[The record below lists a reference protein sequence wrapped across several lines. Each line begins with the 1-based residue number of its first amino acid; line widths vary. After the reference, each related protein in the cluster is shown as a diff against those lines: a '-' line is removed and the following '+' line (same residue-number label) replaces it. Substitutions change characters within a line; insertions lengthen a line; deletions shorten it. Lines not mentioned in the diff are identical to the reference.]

1 MRVPLG
7 QYSLGIVSELLL
19 VNSPVLPISRDAV
32 DILGEALIRY
42 GGDGLHTHVVQG
54 LQEHDGFALGRY
66 LVAVKVTAN

>member
-1 MRVPLG
+1 
-7 QYSLGIVSELLL
+7 

-32 DILGEALIRY
+32 DILGETLIRY

-54 LQEHDGFALGRY
+54 LQEHEGFALGRY